1 MVMLERIINIVEKF
15 WPVLLK
21 GLGVTMEMTL
31 ISVLGGFIL
40 GIALALSRI
49 YGNKFLRIISTGFIE
64 IIRGTP
70 LLVQLFIL
78 YFGLPPYGFK
88 PSPFT
93 AAIIGFIIN
102 SGAYQAEYLRGSI
115 LSIRRNQMIAARSLG
130 MTRKQAIIHVIMPQ
144 ALRRVIPAWT
154 NEFIYL
160 LKYTSLAYI
169 VGAPE
174 LMAQAKFIASRNFQF
189 FEVYL
194 VVAVIYL
201 IVILFFTWLFGRL
214 EKKVKIPG
222 LEWVR

>member
-1 MVMLERIINIVEKF
+1 MERIWNIVVRY
-15 WPVLLK
+15 WPKLLE
-21 GLGVTMEMTL
+21 GLGVTLEMTL
-31 ISVLGGFIL
+31 LSVVIGFVLGVVL
-40 GIALALSRI
+40 AIARV
-49 YGNKFLRIISTGFIE
+49 YGNRFFYGLSTAIIE
-64 IIRGTP
+64 VIRGTP

-78 YFGLPPYGFK
+78 YYGLPPLGLNL
-88 PSPFT
+88 SPFA
-93 AAIIGFIIN
+93 AAIIGFAIN
-102 SGAYQAEYLRGSI
+102 SGCYQAEYLRGSI
-115 LSIRRNQMIAARSLG
+115 QSISGTQMKAARSLG
-130 MTRKQAIIHVIMPQ
+130 MSKSQSIMQVIIPQ
-144 ALRRVIPAWT
+144 AFRRVIPAWT

-201 IVILFFTWLFGRL
+201 VVVLIFTKIFSIL
-214 EKKVKIPG
+214 EKKVEIPG

>member
-1 MVMLERIINIVEKF
+1 MNRVEKIWNIAVKY
-15 WPVLLK
+15 WPKLLE

-31 ISVLGGFIL
+31 ISVVAGFLI
-40 GIALALSRI
+40 GIVLAIARV
-49 YGNKFLRIISTGFIE
+49 YGNKFFYGLSTVIIE

-78 YFGLPPYGFK
+78 YYGLPPLGVNL
-88 PSPFT
+88 SPFI
-93 AAIIGFIIN
+93 AAIIGFAIN
-102 SGAYQAEYLRGSI
+102 SGCYQAEYLRGSI
-115 LSIRRNQMIAARSLG
+115 QSISGTQMKAARSLG
-130 MTRKQAIIHVIMPQ
+130 MSKTQAIMQIIMPQ

-201 IVILFFTWLFGRL
+201 VVVLLFTKIFSIL
-214 EKKVKIPG
+214 EKKVEIPG
-222 LEWVR
+222 LEWIR

>member
-1 MVMLERIINIVEKF
+1 MNRVERIWNIAVKY
-15 WPVLLK
+15 WPKLLE

-31 ISVLGGFIL
+31 ISVLAGFLIGVVL
-40 GIALALSRI
+40 AIARV
-49 YGNKFLRIISTGFIE
+49 YGNKLFYGLSTGIIE

-78 YFGLPPYGFK
+78 YYGLPPLGVNL
-88 PSPFT
+88 SPFT
-93 AAIIGFIIN
+93 AAIIGFSIN
-102 SGAYQAEYLRGSI
+102 SGCYQAEYLRGSI
-115 LSIRRNQMIAARSLG
+115 QSISGTQMKAARSLG
-130 MTRKQAIIHVIMPQ
+130 MSKTQAIMQIIMPQ

-201 IVILFFTWLFGRL
+201 VVVLLFTKIFSIL
-214 EKKVKIPG
+214 EKKVEIPG

>member
-1 MVMLERIINIVEKF
+1 MWKIVAENWPKLLE
-15 WPVLLK
+15 
-21 GLGVTMEMTL
+21 GLGVTLEMTM
-31 ISVLGGFIL
+31 IAVVIGFVIGVIL
-40 GIALALSRI
+40 AIARV
-49 YGNKFLRIISTGFIE
+49 YGNKFFYGISTAVIE
-64 IIRGTP
+64 VIRGTP

-78 YFGLPPYGFK
+78 YYGLPPLGVNL
-88 PSPFT
+88 SPFM
-93 AAIIGFIIN
+93 AAIIGFAIN
-102 SGAYQAEYLRGSI
+102 SGCYQAEYLRGSI
-115 LSIRRNQMIAARSLG
+115 QSIADNQMKAARSLG
-130 MTRKQAIIHVIMPQ
+130 MTKRQAILQVIMPQ

-194 VVAVIYL
+194 VVAIIYL
-201 IVILFFTWLFGRL
+201 VVVLFFTKLFSML
-214 EKKVKIPG
+214 EKKVEIPG

>member
-1 MVMLERIINIVEKF
+1 MLKIVERY

-31 ISVLGGFIL
+31 ISVLGGFVL
-40 GIALALSRI
+40 GLLLALSRV

-78 YFGLPPYGFK
+78 YFGLPPYGVS

-115 LSIRRNQMIAARSLG
+115 LSINRNQMVAARSLG
-130 MTRKQAIIHVIMPQ
+130 MTRKQAIIHIIMPQ

-201 IVILFFTWLFGRL
+201 AVILVFTWLFGLL

>member
-1 MVMLERIINIVEKF
+1 MLMLERILKIVERY

-31 ISVLGGFIL
+31 ISVLGGFVL
-40 GIALALSRI
+40 GLLLALSRV

-78 YFGLPPYGFK
+78 YFGLPPYGVS

-115 LSIRRNQMIAARSLG
+115 LSINRNQMVAARSLG
-130 MTRKQAIIHVIMPQ
+130 MTRKQAIIHIIMPQ

-201 IVILFFTWLFGRL
+201 AVILVFTWLFGLL